1 MTSIFIIIGAV
12 VTGIITLALYGLIG
26 WVVYEYGVKR
36 VEKIVLWGKKI
47 ELGKFGV
54 IILWPGII
62 AAGILIIAAGLI
74 GQLYTNAKRK

>member
-12 VTGIITLALYGLIG
+12 VTGIMALALYGLIG

-74 GQLYTNAKRK
+74 GQLYNNAKRK